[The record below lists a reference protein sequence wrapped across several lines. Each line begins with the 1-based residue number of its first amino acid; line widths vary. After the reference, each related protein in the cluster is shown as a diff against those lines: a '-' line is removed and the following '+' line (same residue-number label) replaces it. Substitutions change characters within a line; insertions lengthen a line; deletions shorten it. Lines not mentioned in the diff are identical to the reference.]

1 MKTNNAHLSVVSGS
15 VNWDRNFL
23 ADQAHQFLAVELA
36 HGTRTA
42 AFRDNLLLERC
53 TAHLMAVA
61 NCSKHTAAT
70 QAAQAIAEISSARSR
85 LTLDM
90 DRSTS
95 HALFVIDRASGST
108 RVISAAELAVILDA
122 HSAAQASR
130 QARTH

>member
-1 MKTNNAHLSVVSGS
+1 MKTNSPRLSVVQGS
-15 VNWDRNFL
+15 VNWNRNFL
-23 ADQAHQFLAVELA
+23 SDQAHQFIAVELDQGA
-36 HGTRTA
+36 RPG

-61 NCSKHTAAT
+61 NCSKVTAAT

-85 LTLDM
+85 ITLDM

-95 HALFVIDRASGST
+95 HALFVVDRSSGAT
-108 RVISAAELAVILDA
+108 RVISAAELAAILDT
-122 HSAAQASR
+122 HSAIQASR